1 VPKLNT
7 EFQLRVTLHER
18 RVSRTICLLGTHT
31 LHDLHEVISAAFDR
45 SDPHLYSFYFG
56 SRGRGVRSTP
66 AQGQEYSIASLV
78 SPRSEHP
85 DPSVLCAARTT
96 LDALDLK
103 VGQRFKYLFDFG
115 DQWWHDI
122 EVVSRGMAMVHG
134 ARPRPLILESR
145 GKSPRQYDDLGG

>member
-1 VPKLNT
+1 VPKPNT
-7 EFQLRVTLHER
+7 EFQLQVSLRGH

-31 LHDLHEVISAAFDR
+31 LHDLHEVISVAFDR

-56 SRGRGVRSTP
+56 ARGRGVRSAS

-85 DPSVLCAARTT
+85 DPSVRSAARTT
-96 LDALDLK
+96 LDALGLR

-115 DQWWHDI
+115 DQWWHEI
-122 EVVSRGMAMVHG
+122 QVVRVGMALVHG
-134 ARPRPLILESR
+134 AKPRPLILESH
-145 GKSPRQYDDLGG
+145 GESPRQYHDLEG